1 MWMRTSNFGFDS
13 RIFRVRS
20 TTELVVGMLRGMLA
34 REQRSKKKAYQQQQ
48 NQVRS
53 DSVKVLWLS
62 RRVQFLLCSQNCLPW
77 SERYQGKLM
86 MDFCRYF
93 DTCTLNW
100 RRQNKSQALAL
111 TEKTSNMTWKSF
123 NNIFSSYL
131 RKFLWNF
138 LKFTEKQTFF
148 SLWDVS
154 ELSHTIQKF
163 NSSTNVICR

>member
-34 REQRSKKKAYQQQQ
+34 REQRSKKKSYQQQQ

-62 RRVQFLLCSQNCLPW
+62 RRVQFLLCSKNCFPW
-77 SERYQGKLM
+77 SERYQRKLM
-86 MDFCRYF
+86 MDICRYF

-100 RRQNKSQALAL
+100 HTVESAKQNLSLNIDRELLMWRGKISTL
-111 TEKTSNMTWKSF
+111 
-123 NNIFSSYL
+123 IFSSHL

-138 LKFTEKQTFF
+138 FKFTEKQNLLL
-148 SLWDVS
+148 SLRCQWTI
-154 ELSHTIQKF
+154 SHNTK
-163 NSSTNVICR
+163 V